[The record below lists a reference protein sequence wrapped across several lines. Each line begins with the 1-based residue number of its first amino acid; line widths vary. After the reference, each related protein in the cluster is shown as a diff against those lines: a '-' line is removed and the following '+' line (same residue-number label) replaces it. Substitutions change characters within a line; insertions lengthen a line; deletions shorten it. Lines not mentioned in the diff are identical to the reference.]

1 MISTDQAK
9 IEFSSGLS
17 SGAILPFT
25 LRFFEKDDLQVWVTS
40 GGVATLLSPT
50 VEYSIADS
58 SSYEHG
64 ANVTLLTAPPNGAI
78 VTIKRVLPVKQ
89 GLELPNH
96 GKLPT
101 ESLETQLDHIV
112 MVQQQHAEELDRAFK
127 VPIGGSA
134 SQTQGQTDYAH
145 FAEYAGYANAAGS
158 AGVAGMAQSIDG
170 GYVVNSAG
178 HATAAAGL
186 DAGVI
191 VDSAGHAT
199 KAAGL
204 DQGVVVASATHAT
217 AAAGLDAGVVVASA
231 SSAGYA
237 SSAGKA
243 PASGGTASYASS
255 AGKAPASGGTATSA
269 TYASYLGGA
278 TKQQIIDSAVESG
291 GGGGGGA
298 FIAPNYLN
306 FNAGNSSVY
315 PHLSAGV
322 VYETSNNGYLRI
334 SVYNEGVTYS
344 GCCRMTVYIPNST
357 DPDSPP
363 TGYNSVEM
371 GLYQFAS
378 GTSGGGVTIPY
389 PMSSGWR
396 FMVSSPPTGASVLI
410 MYDHPVTS
418 VGQD

>member
-17 SGAILPFT
+17 SGAVLPFT

-64 ANVTLLTAPPNGAI
+64 ANVTLLTAPPSGAI

-134 SQTQGQTDYAH
+134 SLIPGQTDYAH

-158 AGVAGMAQSIDG
+158 AGRAGVAEALDG
-170 GYVVNSAG
+170 GVVVNSAG
-178 HATAAAGL
+178 HATTAAGL

-199 KAAGL
+199 KAGGL
-204 DQGVVVASATHAT
+204 DQGVVVDSAGHAT
-217 AAAGLDAGVVVASA
+217 TAAGLDDNVVVVSASSATKLGGATKAQILASA
-231 SSAGYA
+231 SSSTVSSA
-237 SSAGKA
+237 SSC
-243 PASGGTASYASS
+243 T
-255 AGKAPASGGTATSA
+255 
-269 TYASYLGGA
+269 YLGGA
-278 TKQQIIDSAVESG
+278 TKQQVIDSAVASAG
-291 GGGGGGA
+291 GGGEGGSMT
-298 FIAPNYLN
+298 IPKYTNLDY
-306 FNAGNSSVY
+306 GNPYATGHV
-315 PHLSAGV
+315 LSAGSR
-322 VYETSNNGYLRI
+322 YQTTEEGYLRL
-334 SVYNEGVTYS
+334 SLHVYGNAT
-344 GCCRMTVYIPNST
+344 GC
-357 DPDSPP
+357 
-363 TGYNSVEM
+363 
-371 GLYQFAS
+371 F
-378 GTSGGGVTIPY
+378 GVTIGGGHINLLQLNGTGTPGMTWVL
-389 PMSSGWR
+389 PISSGTII
-396 FMVSSPPTGASVLI
+396 SCPIPPTSTSLLM
-410 MYDHPVTS
+410 MYDGGTS
-418 VGQD
+418 LLPD